1 MEVVRVAGPTKVEVD
16 ALLPEKPEEEEL
28 RGNKLYA

>member
-16 ALLPEKPEEEEL
+16 APLPERPEEEEL
-28 RGNKLYA
+28 KGNKLYA